1 MTANTVRHVKK
12 ILYMQTIVMLF
23 IGFAA
28 SSEFT
33 WVKMMLN
40 KNNASDVAK
49 RAA

>member
-23 IGFAA
+23 VGFAA

-33 WVKMMLN
+33 WVKMMLMKN
-40 KNNASDVAK
+40 KAIDVAK